1 VRVQNSLSLLV
12 FLKLPGV
19 LGNCWLLSALAVIAE
34 RKDLVEKILVTRE
47 ISPVGAFLIR
57 LCKDGSW
64 TTVIVDDLLP
74 CDRRKRLVYSQVWMY
89 CICVLICVLEKI
101 AKPTSETIFLY

>member
-1 VRVQNSLSLLV
+1 MLL
-12 FLKLPGV
+12 LWDLIIAGV

-34 RKDLVEKILVTRE
+34 RKELVEKILVTRE
-47 ISPVGAFLIR
+47 MSRVGAYLIR

-74 CDRRKRLVYSQVWMY
+74 CDRRKRLVYSQ
-89 CICVLICVLEKI
+89 
-101 AKPTSETIFLY
+101 A

>member
-1 VRVQNSLSLLV
+1 MWNDTAKLIFNDLV
-12 FLKLPGV
+12 VVEGV

-47 ISPVGAFLIR
+47 ICNVGAYLVR

-74 CDRRKRLVYSQVWMY
+74 CDRRKRLVYSQV
-89 CICVLICVLEKI
+89 CVLHLFNF
-101 AKPTSETIFLY
+101 S